1 MTIGTAEAGA
11 GHGRGRG
18 VTRLGR
24 IADTFPGRASR
35 DWLAAQ
41 GLLWPLF
48 MVRKPRLLRERLVTP
63 GSDVCIEG
71 FPRSANSFTVSAFRH
86 WNPEARVAH
95 HMHVPLQVQLAVKLG
110 IPCCVLVRR
119 PLDAV
124 ASVLVMQRG
133 RISDDACYRGYIRF
147 HRRIA
152 TMRDE
157 IVVCRF
163 DELLDDPTVL
173 VERLNTRFE
182 TSFVSQPLTPDL
194 ERRLLATLER
204 RGRRRNW
211 MLSRD
216 FATAPSPVKEDKKAE
231 LEARVAR
238 HPLRTEAEASYA
250 AVVGGAS
257 R

>member
-1 MTIGTAEAGA
+1 MTIGTARVEP
-11 GHGRGRG
+11 GRGGG

-24 IADTFPGRASR
+24 LADTAPGRAVR
-35 DWLAAQ
+35 DRLAAT
-41 GLLWPLF
+41 GLLWPLLA
-48 MVRKPRLLRERLVTP
+48 VRKPRLLRERVVTP

-71 FPRSANSFTVSAFRH
+71 FPRSANSFTVLAFRH

-95 HMHVPLQVQLAVKLG
+95 HMHVPLQVHLAVKLA
-110 IPCCVLVRR
+110 IPCCVLVRP

-133 RISDDACYRGYIRF
+133 RVSDDACYDGYIRY

-152 TMRDE
+152 RVRDE

-163 DELLDDPTVL
+163 EELLDDPTVL
-173 VERLNTRFE
+173 VERLNARFE
-182 TSFVSQPLTPDL
+182 TSFASRPLTPAI
-194 ERRLLATLER
+194 ERKLLATLER

-216 FATAPSPVKEDKKAE
+216 FATAPSPVKEVKKAE
-231 LEARVAR
+231 LEARVAG
-238 HPLRTEAEASYA
+238 HPLLAEAEDSYA
-250 AVVGGAS
+250 AVAGGAS